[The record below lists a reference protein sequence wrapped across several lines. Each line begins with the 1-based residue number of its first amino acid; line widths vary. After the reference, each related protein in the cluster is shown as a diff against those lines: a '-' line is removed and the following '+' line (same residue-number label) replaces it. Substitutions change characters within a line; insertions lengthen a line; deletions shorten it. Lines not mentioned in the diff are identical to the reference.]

1 MQRVRTPPR
10 DLVEYSW
17 LKLFPASARRVQLK
31 TRRVRYKGGP
41 EWFYVIQELGSLL
54 YNIMAGII
62 AAYLFE
68 RLRRPKGSKI
78 VITEVLE
85 RIAEEDVVRYQQV
98 LRKAELLS
106 AAQKSSAP
114 DSIITIIERHRALA
128 RALSDPAAVDEL
140 FVPVLDDASKS
151 TKKARTTFISRYA
164 K

>member
-31 TRRVRYKGGP
+31 TRRVHYKGGP

-54 YNIMAGII
+54 YNIMTGII

-78 VITEVLE
+78 VITDVLE
-85 RIAEEDVVRYQQV
+85 RVAEEDVVRYQQV
-98 LRKAELLS
+98 LQKAELLS

-114 DSIITIIERHRALA
+114 DSVITIIAKHRSFA
-128 RALSDPAAVDEL
+128 RALSDPAAANEL
-140 FVPVLDDASKS
+140 FVPVLDDAATS
-151 TKKARTTFISRYA
+151 TKKSRATFISRYA